1 MKFLVIVNESP
12 WGSALALT
20 AYRFVEASMEAG
32 VEIAAVFFRGDGVYN
47 AVRGEITDAGTPD
60 LAGAW
65 QQLAADRGMRMLLCS
80 SSRSRRLTT
89 HAGPGFTDS
98 GLAELIELARN
109 CDRVVT
115 F

>member
-20 AYRFVEASMEAG
+20 AYRFVRACMESGA
-32 VEIAAVFFRGDGVYN
+32 EIAAVFFRGDGVYN
-47 AVRGEITDAGTPD
+47 AVQGEMTEAGTPD
-60 LAGAW
+60 LAEAW
-65 QQLAADRGMRMLLCS
+65 QQLAADRAIRLLLCS
-80 SSRSRRLTT
+80 SSRLRRLAT
-89 HAGPGFTDS
+89 HPGMGFTDS
-98 GLAELIELARN
+98 GLAELIELTQD